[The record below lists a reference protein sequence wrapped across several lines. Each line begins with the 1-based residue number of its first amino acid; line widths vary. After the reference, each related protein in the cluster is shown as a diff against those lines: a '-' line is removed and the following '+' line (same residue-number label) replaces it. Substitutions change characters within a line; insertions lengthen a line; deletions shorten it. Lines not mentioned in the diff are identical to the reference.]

1 MGKKTRFTIEILIA
15 SLVVW
20 LVTVLFYTQEFIFS
34 KPEASEETTQQA
46 APVGDLSDGTF
57 AGTAAGHN
65 ADLEVEVVVEN
76 GEIVDVQVVNHAESE
91 GIADPALEEVPA
103 AIVENNS
110 TSVDTVSGATVTS
123 NAIMSAVNNALAGA
137 SGDDAAPAEET
148 EVEETEAEET
158 EAEEAVVAPAAGDYE
173 DGTFTGVGEGHEG
186 DVELEVVVEGGAIT
200 EINILDSSETQGISD
215 PAFDEVP
222 AAIIEAN
229 STDVDTVSGAT
240 YTSNAIIE
248 AVNSAL
254 AGDSGEAEGAYTDGT
269 YEGTGQGYGGDIL
282 VEVTVNDGVISAIE
296 VIDHGETQGIS
307 DAAFAEV
314 PDAIIEANSAD
325 VDVASGASESSK
337 GIIEAVQNALESAQ

>member
-1 MGKKTRFTIEILIA
+1 MGKKTRFTIEILVA

-34 KPEASEETTQQA
+34 KPEANEETTQQT

-57 AGTAAGHN
+57 SGTAAGHN

-76 GEIVDVQVVNHAESE
+76 GEIVDVQVVNHAETQ

-103 AIVENNS
+103 AIVDTNS

-123 NAIMSAVNNALAGA
+123 NAIMSAVNNALSGA
-137 SGDDAAPAEET
+137 SGE
-148 EVEETEAEET
+148 EVEETEEATEEASEEATEEAT
-158 EAEEAVVAPAAGDYE
+158 EADVVPAAGDYE

-186 DVELEVVVEGGAIT
+186 DVELEVVVEGGVIT
-200 EINILDSSETQGISD
+200 AINILDSSETQGISD

-240 YTSNAIIE
+240 YTSNAIID
-248 AVNSAL
+248 AVNRAL
-254 AGDSGEAEGAYTDGT
+254 AGDSGEAEGAYTDGA
-269 YEGTGQGYGGDIL
+269 YEGTGQGYGGDIV
-282 VEVTVNDGVISAIE
+282 VEVTVTDGVISGIE
-296 VIDHGETQGIS
+296 VLDHGETQGIS
-307 DAAFAEV
+307 DAAFADV